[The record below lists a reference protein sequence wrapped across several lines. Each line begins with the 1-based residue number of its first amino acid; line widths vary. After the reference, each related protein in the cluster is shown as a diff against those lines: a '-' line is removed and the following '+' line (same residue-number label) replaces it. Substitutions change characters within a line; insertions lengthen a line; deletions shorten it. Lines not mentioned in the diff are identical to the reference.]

1 MVVSATVTNQSSVQ
15 TQNGVFF
22 PVEARLFEGR
32 ITAATGPIDRNILDR
47 ERLIIPFADQGITPT
62 LLPNDSISL
71 NLPPLRLP
79 ADADG
84 NYTIQVIVDPSD
96 MQPLGSIVA
105 ESEEDTDNHLLI
117 NFSIT
122 QGVPTLQVNPN
133 SFTGEV
139 GTFRGLE
146 PVRIGFTVRN
156 NSNFAIETN
165 DNYTARVVLSLN
177 DTFNTEDFILR
188 EFDLG
193 GDALGAQLLPNET
206 VQLDWIQQM
215 PDNLEGDYY
224 LLLHIEETGQV
235 FPLQNTPVI
244 NLNSKNEGQIK
255 IADYDENSS
264 STDLINQI
272 LDLREQISVF
282 QDVSVRWGGNTSGEQ
297 LALQTQIDALVIELG
312 YAIKTPA
319 RDRPR
324 TCLLYTSPS
333 PRDRG

>member
-1 MVVSATVTNQSSVQ
+1 M
-15 TQNGVFF
+15 
-22 PVEARLFEGR
+22 
-32 ITAATGPIDRNILDR
+32 
-47 ERLIIPFADQGITPT
+47 
-62 LLPNDSISL
+62 
-71 NLPPLRLP
+71 
-79 ADADG
+79 
-84 NYTIQVIVDPSD
+84 
-96 MQPLGSIVA
+96 
-105 ESEEDTDNHLLI
+105 
-117 NFSIT
+117 
-122 QGVPTLQVNPN
+122 
-133 SFTGEV
+133 
-139 GTFRGLE
+139 
-146 PVRIGFTVRN
+146 
-156 NSNFAIETN
+156 
-165 DNYTARVVLSLN
+165 
-177 DTFNTEDFILR
+177 
-188 EFDLG
+188 G

-297 LALQTQIDALVIELG
+297 NALQTQIDALVIELG

-324 TCLLYTSPS
+324 TSSDGRWLVYETNDYQGFQQVFLVNVFAQRNTNQNAILVSRSQFDPNVGGNSHSLRPRISGDGSFVVFHSRADNLVAGDNNDVEDIFVYSVLDNRVFRLTNPVTGEEGNGASYYPDVNQDGSVITFESRASNLSTGTPFSNGNRQIHLWSRNLSSSDNIRLVTTGNANNHLPS
-333 PRDRG
+333 VSQDLSLIHI